1 MTDLT
6 VEKDLEALTLSLTA
20 HFDAP
25 IERIWEM
32 WANPRLLE
40 RWWGPPTHPATFE
53 AHDLTPGG
61 VMSYFMTGPDGERF
75 HGWWKII
82 SVDAPSSLTFEDG
95 FADDD
100 GNPNLELPAIHIA
113 VTLTSTAAGT
123 TMTVL
128 DTFSSVE
135 SMEEVLAM
143 GAEEG
148 FVQAIGQ
155 MYEMLDAT

>member
-32 WANPRLLE
+32 WADPRLLE

-53 AHDLTPGG
+53 AHDFTPGG
-61 VMSYFMTGPDGERF
+61 TMSYFMTGPEGERY
-75 HGWWKII
+75 HGWWRII
-82 SVDAPSSLTFEDG
+82 SVDAPNRLTFEDG

-100 GNPNLELPAIHIA
+100 GNPNPDLPPS
-113 VTLTSTAAGT
+113 TSR
-123 TMTVL
+123 
-128 DTFSSVE
+128 
-135 SMEEVLAM
+135 
-143 GAEEG
+143 
-148 FVQAIGQ
+148 
-155 MYEMLDAT
+155 

>member
-6 VEKDLEALTLSLTA
+6 VDKDLEALTLSLTA
-20 HFDAP
+20 RFDAP

-32 WANPRLLE
+32 WADPRLLE

-61 VMSYFMTGPDGERF
+61 AVSYYMTGPEGERY
-75 HGWWKII
+75 HGWWRVI
-82 SVDAPSSLTFEDG
+82 SVDAPNRLTFEDG

-100 GNPNLELPAIHIA
+100 SKPNPDLPTIHIE
-113 VTLTSTAAGT
+113 VTLESANGRT

-128 DTFSSVE
+128 DTFSSIE
-135 SMEEVLAM
+135 AMEETLAM

-155 MYEMLDAT
+155 IYDLLDAA